1 MLFHLINFK
10 SPPKNNFFAP
20 EWDYHL
26 IESMI
31 KDINCS
37 SLSKFLK
44 NKEKEILKLKAGGD
58 GYTGLGKNSVTS
70 RHHSYNLFDFKN
82 KEILKLK
89 KNILAL
95 HKIFLKHFSL
105 KYKTLFIKGWYNILR
120 KNEQI
125 KPHLHDTEPDAYL
138 GGNFCVQCND
148 TSTYYINP
156 VNQLNEPKVHKSQ
169 NKIGKLTL
177 FQNCIP
183 HYTDIQKLDD
193 ERITIAFDLRLL
205 QFGQFGQFK
214 KI

>member
-20 EWDYHL
+20 EWNYHL
-26 IESMI
+26 IESTI
-31 KDINCS
+31 KDINCL

-44 NKEKEILKLKAGGD
+44 NKEKEILKLKAGTD
-58 GYTGLGKNSVTS
+58 GYTGLGKNSITS

-82 KEILKLK
+82 KEISKLK

-95 HKIFLKHFSL
+95 HKIFLKQFSL
-105 KYKTLFIKGWYNILR
+105 TYKTLFIKGWYNILR
-120 KNEQI
+120 KNEEI
-125 KPHLHDTEPDAYL
+125 KPHLHGTGPDIYL
-138 GGNFCVQCND
+138 GGHFCVQCNN

-156 VNQLNEPKVHKSQ
+156 VNQLNEPMLHKSQ

-183 HYTDIQKLDD
+183 HYTDIQKSND
-193 ERITIAFDLRLL
+193 ERITIAFDLMLT
-205 QFGQFGQFK
+205 QYKQTYK
-214 KI
+214 KL

>member
-1 MLFHLINFK
+1 MLCDLINFK

-20 EWDYHL
+20 EWDYYL

-44 NKEKEILKLKAGGD
+44 NKEKEILKLKAGTD
-58 GYTGLGKNSVTS
+58 GYTGLGKNSVTA
-70 RHHSYNLFDFKN
+70 RHGSYNLFDFKN
-82 KEILKLK
+82 KEISKLK

-95 HKIFLKHFSL
+95 NEIFLKRLSL
-105 KYKTLFIKGWYNILR
+105 TYKTFFIKGWYNVLR
-120 KNEQI
+120 KNEEI
-125 KPHLHDTEPDAYL
+125 KPHLHGTGPDEYL
-138 GGNFCVQCND
+138 GGHFCVQCNN

-156 VNQLNEPKVHKSQ
+156 VNQLNEPVFHKSQ

-183 HYTDIQKLDD
+183 HYTDIQKSDD

-205 QFGQFGQFK
+205 QSPQFK